1 MNPDKRRSASSCQAN
16 FFTSVQMEYFNSENA
31 VYDFLQRSSKLMQ
44 IGILL
49 VFVLLI
55 FAVIWDYLFQKPLDI
70 RGCHVLITG

>member
-1 MNPDKRRSASSCQAN
+1 MSLVKR
-16 FFTSVQMEYFNSENA
+16 FFYCRTKYLIKMEFLNEDNA
-31 VYDFLQRSSKLMQ
+31 VYDLLQKSSKLMT

-49 VFVLLI
+49 VFGLLM